1 MVFSSLIFVFLFL
14 PIVLLSQ
21 IIIQHT
27 KIRNVI
33 LLLASIVFYS
43 WGEPIYVF
51 LFVFTI
57 LLNYAMVLIADI
69 SGERKKKI
77 IGAVAIIIDVLIL
90 FWFKYSAWVG
100 AIFGLS
106 LAQQVLPVGI
116 SFYTFQ
122 AISYVVD
129 VVFFEK
135 YKAEKNI
142 VNMGLYIAFFPQ
154 LIAGPIIRYE
164 QMKEQIR
171 SRTISIACLEQGS
184 FRFIL
189 GLCKKVLLADSI
201 AIIVENAF
209 SLGDD
214 LSMPFA
220 WLGAVAY
227 TFQIYLDF
235 SGYSDMAI
243 GLGKMFGFTIPE
255 NFTDPY
261 KASTIRDF
269 WRRWHIT
276 LSIWF
281 RDYVYIPL
289 GGSRLGKATTIRN
302 MAIVWMLTGLWH
314 GANWTFIIWGGIYG
328 LLVII
333 EKEMNVAKRLETMPG
348 FVRVLYRLFTMAAVI
363 CLWVIFRAENIH
375 TAGIYLQKMF
385 CLNFQNI
392 DIFVLYFSEFKW
404 AILGCCLYCFF
415 PISKIK
421 LDRRIYWPI
430 LFVFFII
437 SISYLVK
444 GTYSPFLYFH
454 F

>member
-1 MVFSSLIFVFLFL
+1 MVFSSHIFVFVFL
-14 PIVLLSQ
+14 PIVLISQ
-21 IIIQHT
+21 IIIKHT
-27 KIRNVI
+27 KIRNAI
-33 LLLASIVFYS
+33 LLLASIIFYS

-57 LLNYAMVLIADI
+57 LLNYAMVLIADVF
-69 SGERKKKI
+69 GKKKKI

-100 AIFGLS
+100 AIFSVSLS
-106 LAQQVLPVGI
+106 QQVLPVGI

-122 AISYVVD
+122 AISYVID

-135 YKAEKNI
+135 YKAEINI

-171 SRTISIACLEQGS
+171 NRTISIACLEEGS
-184 FRFIL
+184 FRFVL
-189 GLCKKVLLADSI
+189 GFCKKVLLADSI
-201 AIIVENAF
+201 SIIVEKAF
-209 SLGDD
+209 SLCGD

-220 WLGAVAY
+220 WLGAIAY

-243 GLGKMFGFTIPE
+243 GLGKMFGFSIPE

-289 GGSRLGKATTIRN
+289 GGSRYGKVATIRN

-314 GANWTFIIWGGIYG
+314 GANWTFIIWGAVYG
-328 LLVII
+328 LLVIL
-333 EKEMNVAKRLETMPG
+333 EKEMNVAKRLEAMSG
-348 FVRVLYRLFTMAAVI
+348 FVRVSYRLFTMTAVI
-363 CLWVIFRAENIH
+363 CLWVIFRAEDIR

-392 DIFVLYFSEFKW
+392 DIFVLYCSEFKW
-404 AILGCCLYCFF
+404 EILGCCLYCFS
-415 PISKIK
+415 PLSKNN

-430 LFVFFII
+430 LFGFFII